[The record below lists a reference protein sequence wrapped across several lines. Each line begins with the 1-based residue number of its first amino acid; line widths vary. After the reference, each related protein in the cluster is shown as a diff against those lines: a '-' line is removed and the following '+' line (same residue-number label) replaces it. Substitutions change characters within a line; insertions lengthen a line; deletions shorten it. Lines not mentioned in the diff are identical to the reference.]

1 MPRDA
6 DATIPSTQDAE
17 IDGGAPPPPHFS
29 LIVVV
34 ALPDDVGPV

>member
-17 IDGGAPPPPHFS
+17 IDGGAPPPHFS